1 MRASGSGGARRA
13 GTDGT
18 ADLSN
23 QAALVTGA
31 TSGIGFSTARRLAT
45 RGATVL
51 VTGRD
56 PRRGTEAT
64 NELRRAAGHERVEF
78 LRVDHATVA
87 ANLALAE
94 ELRSRLGHL
103 DVLVNNVGGL
113 VPSRVTTGDG
123 YELTLALNFV
133 APFVLT
139 RSLLP
144 LLLTSGSARLIN
156 VISSAFTMAKD
167 DPLDDLQSEQTYAP
181 LGVLA
186 RAKLLAL
193 VWTAALADQH
203 CGGRLRAEAVSREEI
218 RAGSERA
225 QGLWEYF
232 VQATHPGM
240 IRLDGDTA
248 SGRAYISELVHL
260 RDGNSHLNYA
270 VYHDRYQRTP
280 DGWKF
285 TERVYE
291 IRYLD
296 TSPLAGSAPNAT
308 GAPAD
313 PPAGDKASA
322 KGGR

>member
-1 MRASGSGGARRA
+1 MRALDSRLAREAGS
-13 GTDGT
+13 DGT

-23 QAALVTGA
+23 RSALVTGA

-56 PRRGTEAT
+56 PRRGTEAA
-64 NELRRAAGHERVEF
+64 NQLRRAAGHERVEF

-94 ELRSRLGHL
+94 ELRSRLGYL

-113 VPSRVTTGDG
+113 QPTRITTGDG

-144 LLLTSGSARLIN
+144 LLLASGSARLIN
-156 VISSAFTMAKD
+156 VISSAFTMAKG

-193 VWTAALADQH
+193 AWTAALADQH
-203 CGGRLRAEAVSREEI
+203 RGGLSAV
-218 RAGSERA
+218 A
-225 QGLWEYF
+225 
-232 VQATHPGM
+232 VNPGM
-240 IRLDGDTA
+240 AWTPGTQAL
-248 SGRAYISELVHL
+248 
-260 RDGNSHLNYA
+260 
-270 VYHDRYQRTP
+270 TP
-280 DGWKF
+280 DAVPAW
-285 TERVYE
+285 
-291 IRYLD
+291 RYIWPIVRFFQRRADPDRAAASCTALV
-296 TSPLAGSAPNAT
+296 T
-308 GAPAD
+308 APASAIDGRYFDGRKPHPLPRRVLD
-313 PPAGDKASA
+313 PDLQNRVLRLGQDLTDRAAG
-322 KGGR
+322 